1 MIFTLNSE
9 LSSTVINC
17 HKVYDSSKP
26 SDSKALNESCH
37 KMTEVY
43 VSENFDSP
51 IAPPSE
57 AVIDESVLNSVEN
70 SKNLEDIQFCHS
82 MTVEAEIQSPQRLES
97 YDSSMT
103 VDDSDDSSTLNVD
116 ETELLE
122 FLQKTVVEK
131 DAYFAQQV
139 RGILKKVC
147 DTGAADRKKVWGA
160 LSDQEQKI
168 LLAAERKGG

>member
-1 MIFTLNSE
+1 
-9 LSSTVINC
+9 
-17 HKVYDSSKP
+17 
-26 SDSKALNESCH
+26 
-37 KMTEVY
+37 
-43 VSENFDSP
+43 
-51 IAPPSE
+51 
-57 AVIDESVLNSVEN
+57 
-70 SKNLEDIQFCHS
+70 